1 MIFFFFHYY
10 RLPRKFFKFSRNDRE
25 AKRNDAMVLVIANEV
40 KQSIIQNLAFDN
52 STLV

>member
-1 MIFFFFHYY
+1 MLRICT
-10 RLPRKFFKFSRNDRE
+10 PRK
-25 AKRNDAMVLVIANEV
+25 AKAFLAMTYHHRVIANEV